1 MPSQSSTLVRGTHMS
16 ALVFG
21 QAALPEEPAAPYT
34 SSALESYPDFH
45 AFYDTGEHAWPGEG
59 LYPDQ
64 LPVGKAPGVL
74 FSYGE
79 IVAMGDLYDTVDDM
93 MKADAGELATLKS
106 LVQRNLAY
114 YKGMKKND
122 ALDVGDDEW
131 QKVTHKRYLDLAEK
145 NYEHFS
151 PSFLFTDA
159 KLHASDLLGRDHRSA
174 WHSHHASAI
183 AEAQRLALDDDRRK
197 RSSLPVLALVINA
210 FGDHFLTDAF
220 ASGHL
225 LNKGEILAYFKAK
238 FYSSPKSLSKAG
250 EKFFEQ
256 LADAAWKR
264 GSVAAKFSKV
274 QSTAWHGADIDRP
287 GRFAK
292 VLKGA
297 AEEEPD
303 RIANFALKVLHDKL
317 NKDGV
322 DVENDAGNAWRLT
335 GDGFLT
341 DRTLGIMKLAVA
353 QSAANIVDPSILA
366 SNLDVSRYQA
376 KVWKYVPRLTAA
388 ARAKALALVTSW
400 IDPASR
406 DLLDGA
412 AGIVERKV
420 DLLIELT
427 KKKHKLEAIDPAER
441 ARDRIKEKEAA

>member
-1 MPSQSSTLVRGTHMS
+1 MS

-21 QAALPEEPAAPYT
+21 QSALPEEPSEDYT
-34 SSALESYPDFH
+34 PSALETYYPADVH
-45 AFYDTGEHAWPGEG
+45 AFYDTGEHAWPAEG

-64 LPVGKAPGVL
+64 LRVGKAPGVL
-74 FSYGE
+74 YSYGE
-79 IVAMGDLYDTVDDM
+79 IIALGDLFDTVDDV
-93 MKADAGELATLKS
+93 MKADTGELAGLKK
-106 LVQRNLAY
+106 LIQRNLAY
-114 YKGMKKND
+114 YKGGKKTPS
-122 ALDVGDDEW
+122 LDVSDDEW

-151 PSFLFTDA
+151 PSFLFMDPR
-159 KLHASDLLGRDHRSA
+159 LHLNALLGRDHHSA
-174 WHSHHASAI
+174 WNKHHASAI
-183 AEAQRLALDDDRRK
+183 AEAQQQALDDASRR
-197 RSSLPVLALVINA
+197 RTSIPMTALVINA

-225 LNKGEILAYFKAK
+225 LNKGEIIAYFKAM
-238 FYSSPKSLSKAG
+238 FYSGKSLSKAG
-250 EKFFEQ
+250 EKFFER

-264 GSVAAKFSKV
+264 GSVAAKFSKL

-287 GRFAK
+287 GRLAE

-297 AEEEPD
+297 AEQEPE

-322 DVENDAGNAWRLT
+322 DVENDAGNKWTLT

-341 DRTLGIMKLAVA
+341 DKTLAIMKLAVA
-353 QSAANIVDPSILA
+353 QSVANINDPSILA
-366 SNLDVSRYQA
+366 SNLDVARYQD

-388 ARAKALALVTSW
+388 SKAKVLALVTSY
-400 IDPASR
+400 IDPGSK

-412 AGIVERKV
+412 AGIVENKV

-427 KKKHKLEAIDPAER
+427 KKKGKLEAIDKAER
-441 ARDRIKEKEAA
+441 ARDRVKQKEAETAE